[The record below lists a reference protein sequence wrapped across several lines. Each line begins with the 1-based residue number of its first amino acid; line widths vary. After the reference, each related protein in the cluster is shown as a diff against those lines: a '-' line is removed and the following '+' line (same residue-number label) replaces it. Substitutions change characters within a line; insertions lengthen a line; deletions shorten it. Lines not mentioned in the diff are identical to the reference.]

1 MRIFLTGATGFIGSH
16 LVPELVGAG
25 HRVVGLTRSEAGARA
40 LAVAGAEPLVGDVGD
55 LRLLAEAAAGSDGVI
70 HTAFDHDPTDQKRSS
85 EADRRAIVTL
95 GHALAGSERTLVI
108 TSGTGLV
115 RSRAGGPATEADEHL
130 SSADHPRAAAE
141 KAADAL
147 IAAGGRVK
155 VVRLPQVHDARRQGR
170 ISWHVDLARRTG
182 QVGIIGDGRN
192 HVPAVHVSD
201 AVRLYRLA
209 LERGEAG
216 ARFHAVAEEGVTLR
230 EVAEAIGDRLGLPVV
245 PLAPE
250 AAAGHFGWLAPLA
263 AADLPASGTWTQER
277 LGWTPTGP
285 DLLTDLRSLDLA

>member
-1 MRIFLTGATGFIGSH
+1 MRVLLTGATGFIGSH

-25 HRVVGLTRSEAGARA
+25 HRVVGLTRLEADARA

-70 HTAFDHDPTDQKRSS
+70 HTAFDHDPTDQERSS
-85 EADRRAIVTL
+85 EADRRVIAAL
-95 GHALAGSERTLVI
+95 GRALAGSGRTLVI

-115 RSRAGGPATEADEHL
+115 RSRTGGPATEADEHL
-130 SSADHPRAAAE
+130 SSADHPRAATE
-141 KAADAL
+141 MAADAV
-147 IAAGGRVK
+147 IAAGGRVA

-182 QVGIIGDGRN
+182 QVAIVGDGRN
-192 HVPAVHVSD
+192 RVPAVHVSD

-230 EVAEAIGDRLGLPVV
+230 EIADAIGDRLALSVV
-245 PLAPE
+245 SLTPE
-250 AAAGHFGWLAPLA
+250 AAAEHFGWLAPLA
-263 AADLPASGTWTQER
+263 AADLPASGAWTQER
-277 LGWTPTGP
+277 LGWAPTGP
-285 DLLTDLRSLDLA
+285 DLLTDLRGMVLA